1 MNGDQG
7 TARNNAFPNV
17 PEKNHYSQGI
27 IILSHSLSFIFFCRE
42 LKNKSIP
49 C

>member
-1 MNGDQG
+1 MNDDQG

-17 PEKNHYSQGI
+17 PGKNHYSQGI
-27 IILSHSLSFIFFCRE
+27 IILSHSLSFLFCRE

>member
-7 TARNNAFPNV
+7 MARNNAFPNV
-17 PEKNHYSQGI
+17 PKKYHHSQGI
-27 IILSHSLSFIFFCRE
+27 NFFSHSLPFLFCRE
-42 LKNKSIP
+42 IKNKSIP